1 MQNPVKP
8 AFALALY
15 GGFLT
20 HLSRPLGALVTFWRA
35 WRPTQTAY
43 LRVSPSR
50 GERYKPERVVFHWP
64 LGTDLA
70 ARPDDESHLRYT
82 FEFVPQPQ
90 AAVKLHGVFAFRRK
104 TLDCP
109 PMSQFRRLPSG
120 DSRALVGPS
129 CKSPIKRQGITLP

>member
-1 MQNPVKP
+1 MQIPVKP

-20 HLSRPLGALVTFWRA
+20 HLSRPLRALVTFWRA

-50 GERYKPERVVFHWP
+50 GERCQLKRAVFHRP
-64 LGTDLA
+64 LGTHLA
-70 ARPDDESHLRYT
+70 ARPGNESRLLYT
-82 FEFVPQPQ
+82 FELAPQPQ

-104 TLDCP
+104 TLDCS

>member
-1 MQNPVKP
+1 MQIPVKP

-43 LRVSPSR
+43 LRVSPLR
-50 GERYKPERVVFHWP
+50 GERYQPERVVFHRP
-64 LGTDLA
+64 LETELA
-70 ARPDDESHLRYT
+70 SRSGNESHLRYT
-82 FEFVPQPQ
+82 FGLVSQPQ

-104 TLDCP
+104 TLDCS